1 MTMHDVTPATTG
13 MLMTG
18 RVHTALRP
26 LPGTTLTLVDRAG
39 VQMGRARTGSGGE
52 FQVIGLTP
60 GSYVVIFSRAG
71 YQPKAE
77 VVMLGAG
84 TQPLDVM
91 LEPAV
96 GVHGVVH
103 DRDSGRPVGA
113 ATVTALDPGGEVIA
127 STVSDPEGSYHITG
141 IDADAITL
149 LVAVPGADP
158 TATVVGLGRGI
169 DYQAD
174 LALDTYSAVSGTVT
188 MDGKPVERLPLA
200 LHAPDGWTVAT
211 TVTDNH
217 GAYRFDRVKAGQYV
231 LASVTSTG
239 RTVALAPDATT
250 ADLGLSTRSA

>member
-1 MTMHDVTPATTG
+1 
-13 MLMTG
+13 MLLTG

-52 FQVIGLTP
+52 FQIIGLTP

-77 VVMLGAG
+77 VVLVGAG

-96 GVHGVVH
+96 AVHGVVH
-103 DRDSGRPVGA
+103 DRDTGRPVGA
-113 ATVTALDPGGEVIA
+113 ATVTAVDPGGEVIA
-127 STVSDPEGSYHITG
+127 STVSDPDGSYHITG
-141 IDADAITL
+141 IDADSITL
-149 LVAVPGADP
+149 VVAAPGADP
-158 TATVVGLGRGI
+158 TATVVELGRGT
-169 DYQAD
+169 DYLAD
-174 LALDTYSAVSGTVT
+174 LALDTYSTISGTVT
-188 MDGKPVERLPLA
+188 VDGRPVERLPLA

-211 TVTDNH
+211 TVTDDR

-231 LASVTSTG
+231 LSSVTHAG

-250 ADLGLSTRSA
+250 ADLDLSVRSA